1 MDKATPSS
9 SWDWDRF
16 IQACIADGVPEHSLR
31 WYVLRIELILP
42 RFRGHLHK
50 VDNSEI
56 GRLEMSERRSRR
68 QYSDEYKSEAVRLAN
83 DSGKAVTQVA
93 RELGVNANVLHR
105 WMREEREAGAAGKT
119 RGAVKAEQ
127 EEVVRL
133 RRELARVT
141 QERDFLKRA
150 AAFFAKE
157 HK

>member
-1 MDKATPSS
+1 
-9 SWDWDRF
+9 
-16 IQACIADGVPEHSLR
+16 
-31 WYVLRIELILP
+31 
-42 RFRGHLHK
+42 
-50 VDNSEI
+50 
-56 GRLEMSERRSRR
+56 MSERRSRR

-83 DSGKAVTQVA
+83 DSGKPVTQVA

-105 WMREEREAGAAGKT
+105 WMRDERETRAVGKT

-127 EEVVRL
+127 EEVIQL

-157 HK
+157 QP

>member
-1 MDKATPSS
+1 
-9 SWDWDRF
+9 
-16 IQACIADGVPEHSLR
+16 
-31 WYVLRIELILP
+31 
-42 RFRGHLHK
+42 
-50 VDNSEI
+50 
-56 GRLEMSERRSRR
+56 MSERKSRR

-83 DSGKAVTQVA
+83 DSGKPVTQIA

-105 WMREEREAGAAGKT
+105 WMREEREAGSAEKT
-119 RGAVKAEQ
+119 RSAVKAEQ